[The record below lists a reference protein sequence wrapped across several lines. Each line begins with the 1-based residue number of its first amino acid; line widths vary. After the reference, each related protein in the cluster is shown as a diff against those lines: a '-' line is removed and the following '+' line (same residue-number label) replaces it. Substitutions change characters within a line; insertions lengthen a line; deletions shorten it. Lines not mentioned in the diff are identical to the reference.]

1 MPCIHSD
8 VTRDRAARRQWLAV
22 AVGLLAIA
30 SIARSGVAQQPSTAS
45 AAAGAE
51 YRGPTLTM
59 VQPAPGA
66 AVPIDR
72 PIIVFRYV
80 PGSAADPVDARSF
93 AVTVDG
99 ESRSALFQ
107 VTATEAWG
115 PMVSTV
121 EGAQSAIAL
130 GPHQIAARICSVRG
144 ACSEIA
150 ATVNVIQSAAAGG
163 AHTTTDRRR
172 SVIDLLLAA
181 ARKLLEP

>member
-8 VTRDRAARRQWLAV
+8 VRRDRAARRRRLA
-22 AVGLLAIA
+22 AAAGLTAIA
-30 SIARSGVAQQPSTAS
+30 SIARSGVAQQPTA
-45 AAAGAE
+45 APAAE
-51 YRGPTLTM
+51 YRGPMLTM
-59 VQPAPGA
+59 VQPAPRA

-72 PIIVFRYV
+72 PIIVFRFI
-80 PGSAADPVDARSF
+80 PGSEADPVDARSF
-93 AVTVDG
+93 AVAVDG

-115 PMVSTV
+115 PMVSRA
-121 EGAQSAIAL
+121 EGGKSASAV
-130 GPHQIAARICSVRG
+130 GPRQIAARICSVRG

-150 ATVNVIQSAAAGG
+150 ATVSVVQSAAAGVE
-163 AHTTTDRRR
+163 HIMPDRKR